1 MLIGGMDEPTA
12 ARVRSNVQI
21 ISEGYVHFNDGDIE
35 WMCERLSPGIVWDD
49 SKNVPGTKTYQG
61 IEEVRAYLESFS
73 RVWERPRFV
82 PERFTG
88 RGDRV
93 LVEVSFRA
101 RGAQSGAEVDAELSH
116 LYEMR
121 NGHAVRVTTYLNRRR
136 AEQDFEDAAGRGSR
150 PPRTRP
156 APSPSSAG

>member
-1 MLIGGMDEPTA
+1 MLNGGMDEPTA
-12 ARVRSNVQI
+12 ARVQSNIQI

-61 IEEVRAYLESFS
+61 IEEVRGYLESFS

-101 RGAQSGAEVDAELSH
+101 RGAQSGVEVDAELSH

-121 NGHAVRVTTYLNRRR
+121 NGHAVRVTTYLDRQR
-136 AEQDFEDAAGRGSR
+136 AEQDFADAAGRGSH